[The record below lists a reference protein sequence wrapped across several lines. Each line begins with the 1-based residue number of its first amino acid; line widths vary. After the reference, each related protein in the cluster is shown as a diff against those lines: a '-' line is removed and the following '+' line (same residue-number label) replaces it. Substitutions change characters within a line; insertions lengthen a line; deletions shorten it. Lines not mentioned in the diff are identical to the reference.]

1 MLLRP
6 AAALL
11 AVAALTLAAGCDSG
25 RDAHP
30 DALSGKVTSKGQPVQ
45 YATIIVTGPDGRT
58 AGGTTNEAG
67 EYTIPSPPEGA
78 LTFHFAPAGKK
89 STVPAKYAKANNG
102 LSFTYTGGKQTYDID
117 LTP

>member
-6 AAALL
+6 TAALL
-11 AVAALTLAAGCDSG
+11 AVAALALAAGCESG
-25 RDAHP
+25 REAHP
-30 DALSGKVTSKGQPVQ
+30 DSLSGKVTFKSQPVP

-67 EYTIPSPPEGA
+67 EYTIPSPPEGE
-78 LTFHFAPAGKK
+78 LKFHFPPAGKK
-89 STVPAKYAKANNG
+89 SPVPAKYAKANNG